1 MKLSSMDLHTL
12 RHAADVADA
21 QRDLVE
27 LMRRRSER
35 AKRSSTL
42 TVDPAVIVALAAIA
56 VLSMLTLSSLA

>member
-1 MKLSSMDLHTL
+1 MKLSSMDFHAL

-27 LMRRRSER
+27 LMKRRSDR
-35 AKRSSTL
+35 AKRNSPL
-42 TVDPAVIVALAAIA
+42 TGDLAVIVALAAIA

>member
-1 MKLSSMDLHTL
+1 MKLNSMDFHTL

-27 LMRRRSER
+27 LMKRRSDR
-35 AKRSSTL
+35 AKRSSAL
-42 TVDPAVIVALAAIA
+42 TVDPALIVALVAIA